1 MCWKLKI
8 WSYFSRC
15 TDCTQ
20 MVHTEST
27 ETNCWYAKQ
36 AANTPTPDVFW
47 LCLTICHFNVAQD
60 THLCPT
66 MLVEYYPLYQLP
78 LLPVH
83 IYPFTFNPTCKL
95 PKSCYIF
102 GTYLCEYSKKQ
113 QSRVSLP
120 SNFRWMKN
128 TFVTPQVS
136 QWVQL
141 EYLHPSLLCLV

>member
-60 THLCPT
+60 THVCRRI
-66 MLVEYYPLYQLP
+66 
-78 LLPVH
+78 LPV
-83 IYPFTFNPTCKL
+83 ISIAIIICSYLPFCFNPTCKL

-128 TFVTPQVS
+128 TFVTLQVS

-141 EYLHPSLLCLV
+141 KYLHPSLLCLV

>member
-27 ETNCWYAKQ
+27 ETDCWYAKQ

-102 GTYLCEYSKKQ
+102 TNVDQHTEKKKWHTAYIYI
-113 QSRVSLP
+113 SWCNSVEKDYWSSIIMYTRTIRRTWL
-120 SNFRWMKN
+120 
-128 TFVTPQVS
+128 
-136 QWVQL
+136 
-141 EYLHPSLLCLV
+141 